1 MTQETFKA
9 VSNSIADIFTE
20 FVDSG
25 LTGEANPMSYETYV
39 AKCNEVLAPYGATF
53 EEYNEAAVE
62 AIASRYSFV

>member
-9 VSNSIADIFTE
+9 VSNSINDIFTE
-20 FVDSG
+20 FVDSHI
-25 LTGEANPMSYETYV
+25 TGANSMSYETYV

-62 AIASRYSFV
+62 AIVSRYSFV